1 MGKRKATGT
10 DKGIAA
16 AKPQRAPRRGRPAD
30 IRKRAE
36 ILAAATAVFLDQGY
50 AAGMDR
56 IARRAGVS
64 KVTVYAHFSSKSM
77 LFGAIIEELA
87 GRLTRGIER
96 LALDNLPPEQALQEV
111 GRAYLTLAL
120 APASLALHRLIVAEA
135 ARNPALGRLI
145 FASGPRSIIE
155 TLGRYLKSRPELRI
169 GDTALAAEQ
178 FLGMVLGHQQ
188 LGLLLTARP
197 AAAAQRVIDAR
208 VANAVKLFLR
218 GCSLPARTM

>member
-10 DKGIAA
+10 DKERAA
-16 AKPQRAPRRGRPAD
+16 AKPQRALRRGRPAD

-36 ILAAATAVFLDQGY
+36 ILAAATEIFLDQGY
-50 AAGMDR
+50 AAGMDL

-64 KVTVYAHFSSKSM
+64 KVTVYAHFSSKAA

-111 GRAYLTLAL
+111 GRAYLTLAI
-120 APASLALHRLIVAEA
+120 APSSLALHRLIVAEA

-145 FASGPRSIIE
+145 FASGPRSIID
-155 TLGRYLKSRPELRI
+155 TLGCYLQSRPELRI
-169 GDTALAAEQ
+169 ADPTLAAEQ

-188 LGLLLTARP
+188 LGLLLTAKP
-197 AAAAQRVIDAR
+197 AAMARREIESR

-218 GCSLPARTM
+218 GCGRAS